1 MSQVSRSSDIPV
13 SRDTPSIQSVVTRF
27 PPSPTGTLHV
37 GSARTALFNYLF
49 ARSQGGKFLLRIED
63 TDRERSRDEYTA
75 QIIEAMKWL
84 GLDWD
89 GDIVH
94 QSRNQEVHRQTAERL
109 LAQGS
114 AYRCFCTEE
123 TLQAKRVAMRTQGKP
138 YRYDGACRNLA
149 ATESARRAA
158 AGEAYVVRVKKPAGG
173 ISYQD
178 LLRGTIH
185 LREEDI
191 DDIILMKSNGQPLYH
206 LAVVCDDIA
215 AGVTHVIRGDD
226 HLDNTPKQ
234 IVIYQALGAAL
245 PTYVHIP
252 LILGADK
259 KRLSKREGAENVL
272 EYRDAGFLPDAVLN
286 FLALLGWS
294 HPAGQEILTKD
305 ELIRSFSLD
314 RVGTAAAVFDQ
325 TKLRFLNGKHIHSK
339 SPEDRA
345 KLLTDHLKSRGE
357 TPPGIPAL
365 AKMIQVNGERG
376 DTFAEIADYIRF
388 FWARPAAYDEAAFK
402 KFLSGKADL
411 VERIRCEFE
420 ALSDFE
426 GESIEIFFRDFSER
440 SGLKFKDVGQAIRV
454 MLTGKSVSPPIFQ
467 SAELLG
473 RTETLIRI
481 DAAQEALRQSRAS

>member
-1 MSQVSRSSDIPV
+1 MTGI
-13 SRDTPSIQSVVTRF
+13 ITRF
-27 PPSPTGTLHV
+27 PPSPTGALHV

-63 TDRERSRDEYTA
+63 TDRERSRQEHTD
-75 QIIEAMKWL
+75 QIIAALKWL

-89 GDIVH
+89 GEIVY
-94 QSRNQEVHRQTAERL
+94 QSKNQEVHRQTAERL
-109 LAQGS
+109 LKQGS

-123 TLQAKRVAMRTQGKP
+123 SLQAKRVSLRTQGKP
-138 YRYDGACRNLA
+138 YRYDGLCRKIDPA
-149 ATESARRAA
+149 ESDRRAA
-158 AGEAYVVRVKKPAGG
+158 AGEPYVVRAKKPAGG

-178 LLRGTIH
+178 LLRGTIE

-234 IVIYQALGAAL
+234 IVIYRALGVSL

-252 LILGADK
+252 LILGSDR

-272 EYRDAGFLPDAVLN
+272 EYRDMGFLPDAVLN

-294 HPAGQEILTKD
+294 HPESKEVLAKE
-305 ELIRSFSLD
+305 ELVRAFSLD
-314 RVGTAAAVFDQ
+314 RVGTAAAVFEQ
-325 TKLRFLNGKHIHSK
+325 TKLRFINGKHIHSR
-339 SPEDRA
+339 PVEDRA
-345 KLLTDHLKSRGE
+345 RTLIDYFKSRGE
-357 TPPGIPAL
+357 TPPSVPEL
-365 AKMIQVNGERG
+365 AAMIAVNGERG
-376 DTFAEIADYIRF
+376 DTLAEIADYIRF
-388 FWARPAAYDEAAFK
+388 FWVRPITYDEAAFK
-402 KFLSGKADL
+402 KFLEGKQDL
-411 VERIRCEFE
+411 VEKIRCEFE

-440 SGLKFKDVGQAIRV
+440 GQLKFKDVGQAIRV

-467 SAELLG
+467 SAAVLG
-473 RTETLIRI
+473 RLETLLRI
-481 DAAQEALRQSRAS
+481 DNAQEALRSARS